1 MKKHGGMNHEA
12 CEFANQHLDNYG
24 LKSLEYQRS
33 HILSFVIW

>member
-24 LKSLEYQRS
+24 LKYQRS